1 MPFLWGALFMI
12 NTSAPLSASDR
23 RPVRI
28 LCLGDS
34 LTEGYGLSQEE
45 SWPALVENLLHQRGH
60 KNVALINAGVS
71 GSTTASALS
80 RLKWHAATKPQILI
94 LALGAN
100 DGLRGLPVADTQ
112 KNLAA
117 TIDYAQKN
125 GMKVL
130 LAGMKMPPNYGPDY
144 TTRYEKMFAE
154 LARRFNTALMPFILE
169 GVASYSELNLPD
181 GIHPNAAGYK
191 KIAVNILPYI
201 ETLL

>member
-1 MPFLWGALFMI
+1 MI
-12 NTSAPLSASDR
+12 HTSAPMSASES

-34 LTEGYGLSQEE
+34 LTEGYVLSREE
-45 SWPALVENLLHQRGH
+45 AWPALVEILLHQRGH
-60 KNVALINAGVS
+60 MNVSLINAGVS

-80 RLKWHAATKPQILI
+80 RLKWHAKTNPQILI

-117 TIDYAQKN
+117 TIDFAQKN

-144 TTRYEKMFAE
+144 TTRYEKMFGD
-154 LARRFNTALMPFILE
+154 LSRRYKTALMPFILE
-169 GVASYSELNLPD
+169 GVASYPELNLPD
-181 GIHPNAAGYK
+181 GIHPNAAGYR
-191 KIAVNILPYI
+191 KIAANILPYV
-201 ETLL
+201 ESLL